1 MATHLPVSSM
11 NGDMSNCVED
21 DGDDMAAGVQPDT
34 ISATNNPEDDSV
46 GATSVHLGAIFVTN
60 GA

>member
-1 MATHLPVSSM
+1 
-11 NGDMSNCVED
+11 MSNCVED
-21 DGDDMAAGVQPDT
+21 DDDIVAGVQPDT

-46 GATSVHLGAIFVTN
+46 GATSLHLGAIFVTN